1 MIDRHTLVNTD
12 TPFGD
17 ISPTRVATKNSVKLD
32 Y

>member
-12 TPFGD
+12 TPGP
-17 ISPTRVATKNSVKLD
+17 ISPTRVATKKSVKLD